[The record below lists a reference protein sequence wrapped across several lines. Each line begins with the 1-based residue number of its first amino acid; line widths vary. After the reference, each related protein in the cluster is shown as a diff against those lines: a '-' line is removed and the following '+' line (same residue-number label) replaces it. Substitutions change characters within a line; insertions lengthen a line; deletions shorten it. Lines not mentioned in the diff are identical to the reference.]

1 MLNRTARIQ
10 LLAFAVVTVLAVGAI
25 TMFYLRVPARL
36 GIGVY
41 QVTANFAAGG
51 GLYENANVT
60 YRGVQAGRVDSVN
73 LTDDGVAAHM
83 RLNSDIKI
91 PANSTATVKSVSAI
105 GEQYVDFVPPDDPS
119 QAWLGDGSTIPKE
132 RTAIP
137 QDVAELLHEADDL
150 VSSLNNTRLQDLLRE
165 AFKAFNGSGPELARL
180 VQSARLLIDEAN
192 ASWPQTSALIDQA
205 GPFLEAQIRSGDDIR
220 SFADGLARFTTEV
233 ANADPQ
239 VRSLLATAP
248 GAAAEASE
256 TFAGIRPSFP
266 VLAANLANFGRIGV
280 IYHRSIEQAL
290 VIFPA
295 LQAAL
300 LTVSGQLPLEEGGK
314 QDFKISVNDPPPCNT
329 GFLPPTAIRSPGDT
343 TLRELPTD
351 MYCKVAQNDP
361 TVVRGARNYPCQ
373 EFPGKRA
380 PTIQLCRD
388 PKGYVPIG
396 SSPWRGPP
404 VPIGTPMDV
413 REDDTPEDGR
423 NILPPNKFPYIPP
436 EADPDPGYPVAPGL
450 VPPGVQTGPGPAPH
464 QPWPY
469 IPPPNNNGP
478 PPPATAWI
486 PPAPYP
492 DAWPP
497 PAVPPGWATNPPP
510 VFAGPYDQAA
520 ASAPPPASPPPPAE
534 PPPAELLPPAANPPQ
549 AAGAAY
555 ATYDQH
561 TGVFVDP
568 AGGTGVFAPGDAN
581 MRPQETWLDLMLYPR
596 QT

>member
-1 MLNRTARIQ
+1 MLDRTARIQ
-10 LLAFAVVTVLAVGAI
+10 LLIFAVVTVLTVGAI
-25 TMFYLRVPARL
+25 SMFYLRVPARL
-36 GIGVY
+36 GVGTYEI
-41 QVTANFAAGG
+41 TADFVAGG

-60 YRGVQAGRVDSVN
+60 FRGVQAGRVDAVK

-105 GEQYVDFVPPDDPS
+105 GEQYVDFVPPDKPS
-119 QAWLGDGSTIPKE
+119 QAMLRDGSTIPKE

-137 QDVAELLHEADDL
+137 QDIAELLHEADQL

-180 VQSARLLIDEAN
+180 IQSSRLLIDEAN
-192 ASWPQTSALIDQA
+192 ASWPQTSALIDQV

-220 SFADGLARFTTEV
+220 SAADGLARFTTEV

-239 VRSLLATAP
+239 VRALLATTP

-256 TFAGIRPSFP
+256 TFEGIRPSFP
-266 VLAANLANFGRIGV
+266 VLAANLANLGRIGV

-300 LTVSGQLPLEEGGK
+300 LTIGGQLPADEGGK
-314 QDFKISVNDPPPCNT
+314 QDFKISINDPPPCNT
-329 GFLPPTAIRSPGDT
+329 GFLSPTDIRSPGDT

-351 MYCKVAQNDP
+351 LYCKVAQNDP

-380 PTIQLCRD
+380 PTVQLCRD

-396 SSPWRGPP
+396 NSPWRGPP
-404 VPIGTPMDV
+404 VPTGTAVTDP
-413 REDDTPEDGR
+413 R

-436 EADPDPGYPVAPGL
+436 ENDPDPGYPVAPGA
-450 VPPGVQTGPGPAPH
+450 VPPGVQPGPGPAPH

-469 IPPPNNNGP
+469 IPPPNDNGP
-478 PPPATAWI
+478 PPPLTAWI

-497 PAVPPGWATNPPP
+497 PANPQPPFMFPGPYNPVVPPPGPAPAPPPPP
-510 VFAGPYDQAA
+510 V
-520 ASAPPPASPPPPAE
+520 PAE
-534 PPPAELLPPAANPPQ
+534 LPPAAVNPPQ
-549 AAGAAY
+549 AWGHLPLGEQGDGATY
-555 ATYDQH
+555 GTYDQN

-568 AGGTGVFAPGDAN
+568 AGGTGVFAPGAAK
-581 MRPQETWLDLMLYPR
+581 MRPQENWLDLMLYPR
-596 QT
+596 ET

>member
-10 LLAFAVVTVLAVGAI
+10 LLVFAVVTVLTVGAI
-25 TMFYLRVPARL
+25 SIFYLRAPARL
-36 GIGVY
+36 GIGAY
-41 QVTANFAAGG
+41 EITANFVAGG

-60 YRGVQAGRVDSVN
+60 YRGVQAGRVEAVQ

-83 RLNSDIKI
+83 RLNSDVKI

-105 GEQYVDFVPPDDPS
+105 GEQYVDLVPPDDPS
-119 QAWLGDGSTIPKE
+119 RAVLGDGAIIPKE

-137 QDVAELLHEADDL
+137 QDIAELLREADQL
-150 VSSLNNTRLQDLLRE
+150 VSSLNNTRLQDVLRE
-165 AFKAFNGSGPELARL
+165 TFKAFNGSGPELARL
-180 VQSARLLIDEAN
+180 IQSARLLIDEAN
-192 ASWPQTSALIDQA
+192 ASWLPTSALIDQA

-220 SFADGLARFTTEV
+220 SSADGLARLTTEV

-239 VRSLLATAP
+239 VRALLATAP

-266 VLAANLANFGRIGV
+266 VLAANLANLGRIGV

-295 LQAAL
+295 LQASL
-300 LTVSGQLPLEEGGK
+300 LTIGQQLPADEGGK
-314 QDFKISVNDPPPCNT
+314 QDFKISINDPPPCNT
-329 GFLPPTAIRSPGDT
+329 GFLPPPLHRSPGDT
-343 TLRELPTD
+343 TLRDLPTD
-351 MYCKVAQNDP
+351 LYCKVPQNDP
-361 TVVRGARNYPCQ
+361 SVVRGARNYPCQ

-380 PTIQLCRD
+380 PTVQLCRD

-404 VPIGTPMDV
+404 VPVGTPMDL
-413 REDDTPEDGR
+413 REDDTSEDAQR

-436 EADPDPGYPVAPGL
+436 ENDPDPGYPVAPGML
-450 VPPGVQTGPGPAPH
+450 PPGVQPGPGPAPH

-469 IPPPNNNGP
+469 IPPPNEGP
-478 PPPATAWI
+478 PPPPLTAWI

-497 PAVPPGWATNPPP
+497 PAIPPP
-510 VFAGPYDQAA
+510 VPAQPPPLFAGPYN
-520 ASAPPPASPPPPAE
+520 PVVPPAAPPPPAV
-534 PPPAELLPPAANPPQ
+534 NPPQ
-549 AAGAAY
+549 ASGAAY
-555 ATYDQH
+555 GMYDQN

-568 AGGTGVFAPGDAN
+568 AGGTGVYAPGAAN
-581 MRPQETWLDLMLYPR
+581 MRPQENWLDLMLYPR

>member
-1 MLNRTARIQ
+1 MLDRTARIQ
-10 LLAFAVVTVLAVGAI
+10 LLIFAVVTVLTVGAI
-25 TMFYLRVPARL
+25 SIFYLRVPARL
-36 GIGVY
+36 GIGAY
-41 QVTANFAAGG
+41 EITANFVAGG

-60 YRGVQAGRVDSVN
+60 FRGVQAGRVEAVK
-73 LTDDGVAAHM
+73 LTDDGVAAQM

-119 QAWLGDGSTIPKE
+119 QALLRDGATIPKE

-137 QDVAELLHEADDL
+137 QDIAELLHEADQL

-180 VQSARLLIDEAN
+180 IQSARLLIDEAT
-192 ASWPQTSALIDQA
+192 ASWPQTSALIDQV

-220 SFADGLARFTTEV
+220 SLADGLARFTTEV

-239 VRSLLATAP
+239 VRALLATTP
-248 GAAAEASE
+248 GAAAEVNE
-256 TFAGIRPSFP
+256 TFAGIRPPFP
-266 VLAANLANFGRIGV
+266 VLAANLANLGRIGV

-295 LQAAL
+295 LQASL
-300 LTVSGQLPLEEGGK
+300 LTIGGQLPIDEGGK
-314 QDFKISVNDPPPCNT
+314 QDFKISINDPPPCNT
-329 GFLPPTAIRSPGDT
+329 GFLSPTDIRSPGDT

-351 MYCKVAQNDP
+351 MYCKVPQNNP
-361 TVVRGARNYPCQ
+361 SVVRGARNYPCQ

-388 PKGYVPIG
+388 PKGYVPLG
-396 SSPWRGPP
+396 NNPWRGPP
-404 VPIGTPMDV
+404 VPAGTPVTD
-413 REDDTPEDGR
+413 PR

-436 EADPDPGYPVAPGL
+436 ENDPDPGYPVAPGA
-450 VPPGVQTGPGPAPH
+450 VPPGVQPGPGPAPH

-469 IPPPNNNGP
+469 IPPPNDNGP
-478 PPPATAWI
+478 PPPLTAWI

-497 PAVPPGWATNPPP
+497 PANPQPPFMFPGPYNPVVPPPGPAPAPPPPP
-510 VFAGPYDQAA
+510 V
-520 ASAPPPASPPPPAE
+520 PAE
-534 PPPAELLPPAANPPQ
+534 LPPAAVTPPQ
-549 AAGAAY
+549 ASGAAY
-555 ATYDQH
+555 GMYDQN

-568 AGGTGVFAPGDAN
+568 AGGTGVYAPGAAN
-581 MRPQETWLDLMLYPR
+581 MRPQENWVDLMLYPR